1 LEGWAW
7 TSSVGSTYGY
17 SLLAPPGPHHRTAYL
32 SADGPA
38 DWGEGGGAMIRIRCR
53 LRKPVTTLIATGC
66 GVGLALILQTARLNA
81 KEQGRAKIFAQKLVE
96 TAVAKHPELSG
107 VELSATPPGGH
118 KCLTI
123 ASTETEDL
131 LPGGRRAVIGEKCD
145 EDEFAA
151 MRTGRPF
158 AEKEEDGFD
167 VTVPLHDATGKL
179 IGAVGMGFKP
189 EPGQQ
194 EPGVIERAIQIT
206 RELEKQ
212 IPSKAALFEPVD

>member
-1 LEGWAW
+1 
-7 TSSVGSTYGY
+7 
-17 SLLAPPGPHHRTAYL
+17 
-32 SADGPA
+32 
-38 DWGEGGGAMIRIRCR
+38 MIRIRGS
-53 LRKPVTTLIATGC
+53 LRESVSTLFGLACVACLIFSRGAPCLIA
-66 GVGLALILQTARLNA
+66 
-81 KEQGRAKIFAQKLVE
+81 KSRAKIFAQKLVE

-151 MRTGRPF
+151 MRTGKPF
-158 AEKEEDGFD
+158 TEKEERGFD
-167 VTVPLHDATGKL
+167 ITVPLHDATGKL
-179 IGAVGMGFKP
+179 IGAVGMDFEP

-212 IPSKAALFEPVD
+212 IPSKAALFQPVD

>member
-1 LEGWAW
+1 
-7 TSSVGSTYGY
+7 
-17 SLLAPPGPHHRTAYL
+17 
-32 SADGPA
+32 
-38 DWGEGGGAMIRIRCR
+38 MIGICGR
-53 LRKPVTTLIATGC
+53 LRESVRTLFAFVCVACLILSLGAPRLIA
-66 GVGLALILQTARLNA
+66 
-81 KEQGRAKIFAQKLVE
+81 KSRAKIFAQKLVE
-96 TAVAKHPELSG
+96 TAVAKQPELSG

-167 VTVPLHDATGKL
+167 VTVPLHDATGNL
-179 IGAVGMGFKP
+179 IGAVGMDFKP

-212 IPSKAALFEPVD
+212 IPSKAALFQPVD

>member
-1 LEGWAW
+1 
-7 TSSVGSTYGY
+7 
-17 SLLAPPGPHHRTAYL
+17 
-32 SADGPA
+32 
-38 DWGEGGGAMIRIRCR
+38 MIGICGR
-53 LRKPVTTLIATGC
+53 LRESVRTLFAFVCVACLILSLGAPRLIA
-66 GVGLALILQTARLNA
+66 
-81 KEQGRAKIFAQKLVE
+81 KSRAKIFAQKLVE
-96 TAVAKHPELSG
+96 TAVAKQPELSG

-123 ASTETEDL
+123 ASTETED

-179 IGAVGMGFKP
+179 IVAVGMGFKP

-194 EPGVIERAIQIT
+194 EPAVIERAIQIT

-212 IPSKAALFEPVD
+212 IPSKAALFQPVD

>member
-1 LEGWAW
+1 
-7 TSSVGSTYGY
+7 
-17 SLLAPPGPHHRTAYL
+17 
-32 SADGPA
+32 
-38 DWGEGGGAMIRIRCR
+38 MIGICGR
-53 LRKPVTTLIATGC
+53 LRESVRTLFAFVCVACLILSLGAPRLIA
-66 GVGLALILQTARLNA
+66 
-81 KEQGRAKIFAQKLVE
+81 KSRAKIFAQKLVE
-96 TAVAKHPELSG
+96 TAVAKHHELSG

-123 ASTETEDL
+123 ASIETKDL

-189 EPGQQ
+189 EPGQRNPASSNGRYKLRANLRNRFPLRPRYFNPWTSGLISRAPQRRRSHGQDSHSQ
-194 EPGVIERAIQIT
+194 EDV
-206 RELEKQ
+206 
-212 IPSKAALFEPVD
+212 